1 MSAIPIRTN
10 LLVKNI
16 VTQLTSTGTS
26 FINPPIYLW
35 SVFFKIDGTTAQI
48 DLMGTTGWQL
58 QGTASVIGT
67 PGNQGD
73 LPGGVQASF
82 YQEET
87 TAIPSSLG
95 NYVTTLV
102 PFQAPIVGSVGGMI
116 VGWLGI
122 LLYQQDTPADAVAAG
137 HEALNGAVLQALNN
151 VIPTISNTNQ
161 TITQGDISSA
171 ETLIRTQVVDAIIN
185 SLSFWD
191 KLGTVLNDTFQ
202 DTYVGLGLQ
211 YFTDSQLLG
220 SPAQGL
226 PIQSAV
232 EWGGTDDPN
241 LYTFTFN
248 GTVFAD
254 WSPFSLRRIMTG
266 IGHAAP
272 VSLRAVAGP
281 AGLASLSAWM
291 EAVI

>member
-1 MSAIPIRTN
+1 MSAVSIRTN
-10 LLVKNI
+10 LRVENI
-16 VTQLTSTGTS
+16 LTQLTSTGTS

-35 SVFFKIDGTTAQI
+35 SVFFKIDGTTAKVV
-48 DLMGTTGWQL
+48 LAGAGWKL
-58 QGTASVIGT
+58 QGGATVVGT

-73 LPGGVQASF
+73 LPGGIRASF
-82 YQEET
+82 FQEET

-95 NYVTTLV
+95 NFVTTLV
-102 PFQAPIVGSVGGMI
+102 PFPAPIVGSAGGMI

-151 VIPTISNTNQ
+151 VIPTITNANQ
-161 TITQGDISSA
+161 TITPGDISSA
-171 ETLIRTQVVDAIIN
+171 ENLIRTQVVNAIIN

-211 YFTDSQLLG
+211 YFTDSQLLA
-220 SPAQGL
+220 SPAEGL
-226 PIQSAV
+226 TIKSAV
-232 EWGGTDDPN
+232 KWGGTDDPN

-248 GTVFAD
+248 GTVLAD
-254 WSPFSLRRIMTG
+254 SPPFSLRRIMTG
-266 IGHAAP
+266 IGHAPP
-272 VSLRAVAGP
+272 VSLRAVTGP
-281 AGLASLSAWM
+281 AGVRSLLAWM